1 MITFTLLS
9 LFPEQVLDALQHS
22 ITGRALR
29 EGHIKI
35 RPVQIRDFAI
45 NDYGQVDDAPYG
57 GGRGMLMMC
66 EPIYRAWEKARADIL
81 EELNATYM
89 NSTRTDA
96 QFAPQN
102 SIETKGTPQNVS
114 CDSDSNHSQA
124 LAVFQDLSK
133 EVSCRNGSIDDCDA
147 ASCPNTQSF
156 RTIFLSPK
164 GRVFN
169 QHIALE
175 LSKTSNV
182 ILLCGHYEGVDC
194 RVLDAIGAEEVSIG
208 DFILTG
214 GELAAAVIIDAITRL
229 IPGVLPDEDA
239 WQRESFASHF
249 LEEPQYTRPSE
260 WRERSVPDVLLSGHA
275 ANIEKARRRMR
286 LLETLKK
293 RPDQLQGKKIDASLL
308 EDLAAA
314 LLDE

>member
-29 EGHIKI
+29 EGHISI
-35 RPVQIRDFAI
+35 HPVQIRDFAI

-57 GGRGMLMMC
+57 GGHGMLMMC
-66 EPIYRAWEKARADIL
+66 EPIYRAWKKAHADIL
-81 EELNATYM
+81 EEQ
-89 NSTRTDA
+89 NSTCMDA
-96 QFAPQN
+96 QSAFQN
-102 SIETKGTPQNVS
+102 NAQN
-114 CDSDSNHSQA
+114 
-124 LAVFQDLSK
+124 
-133 EVSCRNGSIDDCDA
+133 I
-147 ASCPNTQSF
+147 

-169 QHIALE
+169 QRMAFE
-175 LSKTSNV
+175 LSKTSNL

-214 GELAAAVIIDAITRL
+214 GELAAAVVIDAITRL
-229 IPGVLPDEDA
+229 IPGVLTDEDA

-260 WRERSVPDVLLSGHA
+260 WRGRFVPDVLLSGHA
-275 ANIEKARRRMR
+275 AKIEQARRRMR

-293 RPDQLQGKKIDASLL
+293 RPDQLQGKKIDAALL
-308 EDLAAA
+308 EDLAAF
-314 LLDE
+314 LLDEC

>member
-9 LFPEQVLDALQHS
+9 LFPEQVVDALQHS

-29 EGHIKI
+29 EGHIRI

-66 EPIYRAWEKARADIL
+66 EPIYRAWEKARADIF
-81 EELNATYM
+81 EEQNATHM
-89 NSTRTDA
+89 NATRTDEQPTPRICLNA
-96 QFAPQN
+96 A
-102 SIETKGTPQNVS
+102 ET
-114 CDSDSNHSQA
+114 SQG
-124 LAVFQDLSK
+124 QSRK
-133 EVSCRNGSIDDCDA
+133 EKSIDDEGE
-147 ASCPNTQSF
+147 ASSQDTRSI
-156 RTIFLSPK
+156 RTLFLSPK
-164 GRVFN
+164 GRVFD
-169 QHIALE
+169 QSMALE
-175 LSKTSNV
+175 LSKTSNL

-249 LEEPQYTRPSE
+249 LEEPQYTRPSM
-260 WRERSVPDVLLSGHA
+260 WRGRSVPDVLLSGHQ
-275 ANIEKARRRMR
+275 ANIEQARRRMR

>member
-9 LFPEQVLDALQHS
+9 LFPEQVLDALRHS

-29 EGHIKI
+29 EGRIKI
-35 RPVQIRDFAI
+35 HPIQIRDFAI

-66 EPIYRAWEKARADIL
+66 EPIYRAWEKAHNDIL
-81 EELNATYM
+81 EARNASRVIELN
-89 NSTRTDA
+89 STDE
-96 QFAPQN
+96 QL
-102 SIETKGTPQNVS
+102 VS
-114 CDSDSNHSQA
+114 QSGLNAVLSSQDQPIND
-124 LAVFQDLSK
+124 VP
-133 EVSCRNGSIDDCDA
+133 VDDGA
-147 ASCPNTQSF
+147 ASSQDSPSV
-156 RTIFLSPK
+156 RTLFLSPK
-164 GRVFN
+164 GRVFD
-169 QHIALE
+169 QHMALE
-175 LSKTSNV
+175 FSKTSNL

-239 WQRESFASHF
+239 WQCESFVSYF
-249 LEEPQYTRPSE
+249 LEEPQYTRPAE
-260 WRERSVPDVLLSGHA
+260 WRGRAVPDVLLSGHA
-275 ANIEKARRRMR
+275 ANIEQARKRMR

-293 RPDQLQGKKIDASLL
+293 RPNQLQGKTIDAALL
-308 EDLAAA
+308 EDLAAF
-314 LLDE
+314 LSEDNEERFE